1 MSSKNEFKLVKRRVL
16 MFMAWRNLTHK
27 KMRSFLTLFGI
38 VIGIGGIYFLIS
50 LGLGIQQLVTDRVV
64 GGESVKSIDVTTANE
79 KNISLDSDT
88 YTKLKNLPHVIGIG
102 GMYSF
107 AGLVNLR
114 GSSVDVV
121 VYGANDSYLKM
132 LDLKL
137 LSGSLIKT
145 GSDNDIL
152 INQSVLRSLDYKK
165 PEDAIGKK
173 ITLIIPSLGVE
184 EVQFKKEFTIVGVSA
199 DQSGAELYV
208 ASDILM
214 AAGAENFNQ
223 IRIEASDVD
232 GARSLRSQIKALG
245 LTTASPIDTVDQIDQ
260 VFKFFNLIL
269 ASFGAI
275 GMIVAILGMF
285 NTITISLLE
294 RTREIGLMVAL
305 GGRDTD
311 MRMLIVFEAMLL
323 SFIGSILG
331 ILSATIFGQLINLG
345 LNLFA
350 RSRGVTEGF
359 QLFATTWWLVLGTI
373 GFMMLVGL
381 VVVFIPARQAAR
393 LNPIDALRRE

>member
-1 MSSKNEFKLVKRRVL
+1 
-16 MFMAWRNLTHK
+16 
-27 KMRSFLTLFGI
+27 
-38 VIGIGGIYFLIS
+38 
-50 LGLGIQQLVTDRVV
+50 
-64 GGESVKSIDVTTANE
+64 
-79 KNISLDSDT
+79 
-88 YTKLKNLPHVIGIG
+88 
-102 GMYSF
+102 
-107 AGLVNLR
+107 
-114 GSSVDVV
+114 
-121 VYGANDSYLKM
+121 M

-152 INQSVLRSLDYKK
+152 INQSMLRSLDYKK

-173 ITLIIPSLGVE
+173 ITLIIPSLGAE

-311 MRMLIVFEAMLL
+311 MRMLIIFEAMLL

-359 QLFATTWWLVLGTI
+359 QLFATTWWLVLGAI